1 MTAMRGQK
9 WEYTS
14 AVIEVGGWIGPKVDR
29 DVVDTEL
36 NRYGEAG
43 WELVGA
49 IDLNA
54 GHGRTSGIVALF
66 KRPR

>member
-1 MTAMRGQK
+1 MTRAQK

-14 AVIEVGGWIGPKVDR
+14 AHVDVGGWIGPKVDR
-29 DVVDTEL
+29 DAVDAEL

-49 IDLNA
+49 FDLNS

-66 KRPR
+66 KRPRS